1 MTPAE
6 AGRKRARVLIAF
18 AAVYLIWGSTYL
30 GIKYAIASIPPFL
43 VGAGRFLVSGIV
55 LYAVATWRGAPRPTA
70 AQLRTGLVTGILMLG
85 AGNGAVMWA
94 ELTIP
99 SGIVALIVAAVPLWM
114 VLIDWWRPHGV
125 RPRGIVFVGLALG
138 VAGIVVLIGPGAFA
152 GAGHLGPAALVLVAG
167 SLSWAFGSIMTRRG
181 DRPGS
186 PLMTTALQMLA
197 AGAAFAVV
205 AALAGDLRAFS
216 LSRVTLASWLGW
228 AYLVTFGSLIG
239 FTAYVYLLG
248 VVSAAKA
255 ATYAYVNPV
264 VAVLLGWAV
273 AREPIG
279 ARTLVAAA
287 ITLAGVALITST
299 QPASSV
305 TGEYPIVRE
314 SDEGTRSAA

>member
-152 GAGHLGPAALVLVAG
+152 GADG
-167 SLSWAFGSIMTRRG
+167 LSQAR
-181 DRPGS
+181 
-186 PLMTTALQMLA
+186 
-197 AGAAFAVV
+197 
-205 AALAGDLRAFS
+205 
-216 LSRVTLASWLGW
+216 SR
-228 AYLVTFGSLIG
+228 
-239 FTAYVYLLG
+239 
-248 VVSAAKA
+248 
-255 ATYAYVNPV
+255 
-264 VAVLLGWAV
+264 
-273 AREPIG
+273 
-279 ARTLVAAA
+279 
-287 ITLAGVALITST
+287 
-299 QPASSV
+299 
-305 TGEYPIVRE
+305 
-314 SDEGTRSAA
+314 